1 MATNKASEI
10 KSTSNRPKRKRIVFT
25 FHSPE
30 AHNVALVG
38 DFNNWDYTKTM
49 KKDKDGNW
57 KARLDLEP
65 GRYEY
70 RYLVDGEW
78 QNDPECQKLQTNQ
91 FGTQNC
97 ILEVSNLQE
106 KR

>member
-1 MATNKASEI
+1 MATNKSS
-10 KSTSNRPKRKRIVFT
+10 STTKTADNRPKRKRVYFT

-30 AHNVALVG
+30 AHNVSLVG
-38 DFNNWDYTKTM
+38 DFNNWDYTQSM

-65 GRYEY
+65 GRYQY

-78 QNDPECQKLQTNQ
+78 RNDPQCTKFEPNQ
-91 FGTQNC
+91 FGTENC
-97 ILEVSNLQE
+97 ILEVVSNS
-106 KR
+106 